1 MYENIV
7 IIGAG
12 GHAKEIAFLIEDINS
27 YEMTWNILGYIDRDT
42 SNLGKN
48 NGRYKIIGDERFFDD
63 YKGELNA
70 VVAIGDPTKLKE
82 ISSRIAFKYQNV
94 KFPNLIHPSALG
106 YIRDVKMKR
115 GNIICA
121 GNIFTTDINIGSY
134 NCFNRGC
141 NISHDVEIGDCCV
154 INPGVNI
161 SGGIKIGSGCLIG
174 TGATILQYL
183 NIGENSTI
191 GAGAVVVKDVKPSDT
206 VVGIPASSILKH

>member
-1 MYENIV
+1 
-7 IIGAG
+7 
-12 GHAKEIAFLIEDINS
+12 
-27 YEMTWNILGYIDRDT
+27 MTWNILGYIDRDT
-42 SNLGKN
+42 SNIGKN
-48 NGRYKIIGDERFFDD
+48 NGRYKIIGDEKYFDN
-63 YKGELNA
+63 YEGELSTVIA
-70 VVAIGDPTKLKE
+70 LGDPKKLKE
-82 ISSRIAFKYQNV
+82 ISFRISSKYP
-94 KFPNLIHPSALG
+94 KIIFPNLIHPSALR

-141 NISHDVEIGDCCV
+141 NISHDVEIGNCCV
-154 INPGVNI
+154 INPGVDI

-174 TGATILQYL
+174 TGSTILQYL

-206 VVGIPASSILKH
+206 VIGVPASSILKH